1 MMFAVIVF
9 TRYKLRIDIPMRS
22 LIVFSIL
29 IFLHN
34 SAAAEWVKISET
46 KRGKSFFVEA
56 NEISVQGDSRV
67 VIELIDNKRPD
78 RDGDR
83 SVRVVREYDCKG
95 ARYRV
100 KNASY
105 YKSPMAEGEPS
116 MSVEGTMGW
125 TDIDANTPAQAVLD
139 HVCAVK

>member
-1 MMFAVIVF
+1 
-9 TRYKLRIDIPMRS
+9 MRP
-22 LIVFSIL
+22 LIVFSLLIL
-29 IFLHN
+29 LQN
-34 SAAAEWVKISET
+34 SAAAEWVKIFET
-46 KRGKSFFVEA
+46 KRGKSYFVESS
-56 NEISVQGDSRV
+56 EIAVLGDTRV

-95 ARYRV
+95 VRYKV